1 MYSRPTVFL
10 TEIVSSSTS
19 NKILPEAAE
28 AGPHGLTV
36 FTDYTK
42 GLAYAKT
49 VNKPVMLD
57 FTGYGCVNCI
67 KMEANVWSDK
77 KVLNILKNDV
87 ILISLYVDEKI
98 DLPKNEQFVTKNGD
112 EIITVGDKWTEF
124 IITKYK
130 TNTQPFYVLMDLEEN
145 NLNDP
150 ISYTPDSNEYLAWL
164 KDGISK
170 FKK

>member
-1 MYSRPTVFL
+1 M
-10 TEIVSSSTS
+10 
-19 NKILPEAAE
+19 
-28 AGPHGLTV
+28 
-36 FTDYTK
+36 
-42 GLAYAKT
+42 
-49 VNKPVMLD
+49 
-57 FTGYGCVNCI
+57 
-67 KMEANVWSDK
+67 
-77 KVLNILKNDV
+77 
-87 ILISLYVDEKI
+87 DEKI